1 MKAKQERLLCFYL
14 IPRSGEKILGP
25 QQLKVTRTQKGVWL
39 TKRLGCHQ
47 PRRLH
52 GELN

>member
-1 MKAKQERLLCFYL
+1 MKAKPKRLLCFYQ
-14 IPRSGEKILGP
+14 IPRSGGKILGL

-47 PRRLH
+47 PMRLH